1 MLFHESWLHQSGVML
16 ASICSVILGLAS
28 AFLLAFV
35 GAYNLLT
42 VGLETV
48 ETVPTAMIWSFGE
61 NKVTKDIVNVH

>member
-1 MLFHESWLHQSGVML
+1 ML

>member
-1 MLFHESWLHQSGVML
+1 M
-16 ASICSVILGLAS
+16 CSDILGLAS

-48 ETVPTAMIWSFGE
+48 ETVPTAMIWSFSE
-61 NKVTKDIVNVH
+61 NNVTTDIANVH